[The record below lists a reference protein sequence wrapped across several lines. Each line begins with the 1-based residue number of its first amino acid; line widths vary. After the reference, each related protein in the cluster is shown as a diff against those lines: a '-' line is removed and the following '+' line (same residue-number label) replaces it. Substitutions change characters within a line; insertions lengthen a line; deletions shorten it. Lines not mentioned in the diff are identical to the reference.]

1 MFLAIDIGNTNI
13 TLGVYDRTRLAAT
26 WRVATVHDRMPDE
39 YGILLIQL
47 MAQRG
52 LASEQVSGVAIAS
65 VVPALTGV
73 VQEAVEGYLKQEPL
87 VVDAGVKTG
96 VRIRYENPREVGA
109 DRVVDCAAV
118 KVKYGGPACVVDF
131 GTATTFDAITAE
143 GDYLGGAI
151 APGIGIAAEALF
163 SRASKLYRVEIAPP
177 SRAIGTNTAMA
188 MQSGIFFGYVGL
200 VEGLVARFR
209 RELGDEMKVIATG
222 GLAQKVASETPVIQ
236 HVDPWLTLDGLR
248 IVYEMNR
255 H

>member
-13 TLGVYDRTRLAAT
+13 TLGVYEGERLCAT
-26 WRVATVHDRMPDE
+26 WRAATVHDRMTDE
-39 YGILLIQL
+39 YGIMLLQL
-47 MAQRG
+47 MAHRG
-52 LASEQVSGVAIAS
+52 ISPKDITGAAIAS

-73 VQEAVEGYLKQEPL
+73 FRRVCADYVNREAL
-87 VVDAGVKTG
+87 VVDTGVKTG

-118 KVKYGGPACVVDF
+118 QAKYGGPACVVDF
-131 GTATTFDAITAE
+131 GTATTFDAITRE

-163 SRASKLYRVEIAPP
+163 SRASKLYRVEIAAPQ
-177 SRAIGTNTAMA
+177 RAIGLNTSAA
-188 MQSGIFFGYVGL
+188 LQSGIFFGYVGL

-209 RELGDEMKVIATG
+209 RELGDDMKVIATG
-222 GLAQKVASETPVIQ
+222 GLAEVVARETAVIQ

-248 IVYEMNR
+248 LVYEMNR
-255 H
+255 K